1 MESTKNDVKT
11 LFLQLVRHWVT
22 ALIGY
27 CCTPSGLSVARSR
40 GVMVLFR
47 ERTTKSAK
55 NTKNLD
61 FSEARSYRVWA
72 PHPRRSWTL
81 HRLIPGKIEINFHR
95 LKSVEIGWNLPV
107 LWTLMVKNR
116 SVEIS
121 WLTKNLVCLIHPAF
135 DPICLLIMHRSFWL
149 LESNKRQRLGAC
161 RMPTLR
167 RQITRLC
174 FFSLK

>member
-107 LWTLMVKNR
+107 LWTLMVKKQIGWN
-116 SVEIS
+116 I
-121 WLTKNLVCLIHPAF
+121 LTDQKPCMF
-135 DPICLLIMHRSFWL
+135 DPPCIWSHMFAYHAPVLLTVGVEQETKTWCLQNAHFAKT
-149 LESNKRQRLGAC
+149 NH
-161 RMPTLR
+161 
-167 RQITRLC
+167 
-174 FFSLK
+174 